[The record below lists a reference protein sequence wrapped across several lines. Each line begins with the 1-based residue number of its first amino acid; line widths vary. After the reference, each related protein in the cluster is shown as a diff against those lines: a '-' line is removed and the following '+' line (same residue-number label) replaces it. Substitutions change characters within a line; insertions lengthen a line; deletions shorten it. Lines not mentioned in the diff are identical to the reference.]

1 MRGLLCVRGAF
12 WRWTILLLLASALR
26 PPPAYNP
33 APQLL
38 GDALAAAGP
47 AAALLPLWCLS
58 PRAQRV
64 RPAALHRAL
73 VFSLCAWLL
82 LIAPIRFA
90 KRALRALL
98 GLRVDPSG
106 HIFLFGVQL
115 VPLWVAQREG
125 GGGCGDGGG
134 TSGCALRLGLAA
146 AEVLLCASSV
156 VTAAF
161 HHAPAEVLAAWACV
175 AALQWVVEGGAPAPS
190 RRDVAAAAGVWAAS
204 CGALLAL
211 LAAHGAMPPAPR
223 TAARLAYDVGVAGA
237 AMLLA

>member
-1 MRGLLCVRGAF
+1 MRGLLCVRGAC
-12 WRWTILLLLASALR
+12 WRWTILLLFASALR
-26 PPPAYNP
+26 PPPKYNP

-38 GDALAAAGP
+38 GDVLAAAGP

-58 PRAQRV
+58 PRPQRV

-98 GLRVDPSG
+98 GIRADPSG

-125 GGGCGDGGG
+125 GGGGA
-134 TSGCALRLGLAA
+134 SGCARLALAA
-146 AEVLLCASSV
+146 AEALLCASSV

-211 LAAHGAMPPAPR
+211 LAHHAAMPPAPR